1 MKVLMPYVKMMFVE
15 KKDIFLSI
23 FAGFMAGITAVGL
36 FSASGYLISQAAL
49 TPPIAT
55 LMVIVA
61 IVKLLGITSAISRY
75 GERYFSHRATFT
87 LLSNIRLRVYE
98 KLEPV
103 ASKILHHYRSGDL
116 LSRIVGDVD
125 SLQNLLLR
133 VVYPPVVMV
142 SVFLATIAFTSIFS
156 VGTAVLLF
164 IGLLATLL
172 IIPTAFYV
180 GHRAMNHHI
189 RETRG
194 NLSSTF
200 TEYVYGFR
208 ELTIHQATDERQEQV
223 LADIRTYEK
232 QKQQSQAI
240 HMWSDATVH
249 FFSLFVSVAVLA
261 YAGLQVVDG
270 NLAGIL
276 LAMLLMISLT
286 VFEQVTPMAL
296 LPYHLQESAHSAKRL
311 EAITAEPME
320 QPEHVDYNGQTA
332 PDLSLQRVTF
342 TFDGEQRP
350 ALQDVS
356 FYVKPGSKTAIIGA
370 SGSGKST
377 IAHLI
382 LKSFPYSKGSITVN
396 GTELKHI
403 DEKKWWKTINMSL
416 QSNHFFVG
424 TLEENLRIANENASV
439 EEMARALQ
447 QVELSHLQLG
457 DRVDEKGANL
467 SGGEKQRLAIARLLL
482 RRHATLWILDEP
494 TSSLDALTEE
504 RMLQLLF
511 NQAKDAT
518 VLFISH
524 RLTGLE
530 DMDQIL
536 VVDQGKIIETGTYEQ
551 LMEQNGYFRRMKELE
566 RELFAIEK
574 ST

>member
-75 GERYFSHRATFT
+75 GERYFSHQATFT

-103 ASKILHHYRSGDL
+103 SSKILHHYQSGDL

-164 IGLLATLL
+164 IGLFATLL

-200 TEYVYGFR
+200 AEYVYGFQ

-223 LADIRTYEK
+223 LEDIRTYEK
-232 QKQQSQAI
+232 QKQRSQAI

-320 QPEHVDYNGQTA
+320 QREHVDYNGQTA
-332 PDLSLQRVTF
+332 PDLSLQHVTF

-382 LKSFPYSKGSITVN
+382 LKSFPYRKGSITVN

>member
-1 MKVLMPYVKMMFVE
+1 MKALMPYVKMMFVE

-103 ASKILHHYRSGDL
+103 SSKILHHYRSGDL

-142 SVFLATIAFTSIFS
+142 SVFLVTIAFTSIFS

-164 IGLLATLL
+164 IGLFATLL

-200 TEYVYGFR
+200 AEYVYGFR

-223 LADIRTYEK
+223 LTDIRTYEK

-320 QPEHVDYNGQTA
+320 QREHVDYNGQTA
-332 PDLSLQRVTF
+332 PDLSLQHVTF

-356 FYVKPGSKTAIIGA
+356 FHVKPGSKTAIIGA

-424 TLEENLRIANENASV
+424 TLEENLRTANENASV

-447 QVELSHLQLG
+447 QAELSHLQLG